1 MTGYPPGVL
10 KRWTAIGYTAAL
22 ATSPAWVTA
31 CNAPQA
37 ADAQEAS
44 VLFSLTS
51 DSMRFEDPSGMD
63 VTLVM
68 EGVDPHTVWF
78 TDRPE
83 RKSGAITTSQLAAEW
98 ADGETFDEIP
108 PNAALVLHEPVAV
121 DDVVTETLVAEIL
134 DASYD
139 ETAGTFTA
147 DIRVLLDEEAS
158 ELEGQMGHHGANHGR
173 AWPTQAGAV
182 SLFID
187 SVNLDA
193 VTVSDSPSPTAATT
207 ASPAATT
214 ASPAATTAS
223 PAAAAPTQSASAAP
237 AGAAPTTTSA
247 SPSTAATTA
256 FPSPS
261 VPTTKSPVPT
271 QQKVTPKIK
280 LCSSPSTCQNTTT
293 NYTVNST
300 IYFQISIDSN
310 VTMQS
315 VVSYQPDGWRNL

>member
-1 MTGYPPGVL
+1 M
-10 KRWTAIGYTAAL
+10 
-22 ATSPAWVTA
+22 
-31 CNAPQA
+31 
-37 ADAQEAS
+37 
-44 VLFSLTS
+44 LFSLTS

-121 DDVVTETLVAEIL
+121 DDVVAETLVAEIL

-139 ETAGTFTA
+139 ETARTFTA

-207 ASPAATT
+207 ASPAA
-214 ASPAATTAS
+214 
-223 PAAAAPTQSASAAP
+223 AAPTQSASAAP

-271 QQKVTPKIK
+271 QQKVTPNTIK

-300 IYFQISIDSN
+300 IYFQISIESN